1 MDGRHRSVPATFP
14 ETGRQSRGIRKQSL
28 PGCGELLRC
37 KQILDSLPGSDHLIR
52 MVVATKP
59 VSERRSV
66 VVRFCGDSGDGMQ
79 LAGSQ
84 LTATSVVLGNDVATF
99 PDFPAEIRAPRGTLA
114 GVSGFQVHFAADE
127 VMTPGDEVDT
137 LVAMNPAAL
146 KENLQTLKRGE
157 TLIVDDD
164 AFDARGLRQAGY
176 ESNPLEDGS
185 LADWHVI
192 RAPVTSLTKGA
203 VAPTGLGR
211 KGAEQNRNF
220 FALGLV
226 YWIYGRSLAPTLTFI
241 ARKFQG
247 ETGEAARLALEAGW
261 SYGETTEALE
271 RSYIV
276 PKAHL
281 TPGRYRN
288 LTGNE
293 GLALGLVTAARLSG
307 KKLFYSAYPITPA
320 SEILH
325 TLSRLR
331 PHGARTFQAEDE
343 IAAAAACIGAA
354 FGGAMAATG
363 TSGPG
368 MALKAESLGLAV
380 MLELPMLV
388 IDVQRGGPSTGLPT
402 KVEQTD
408 LLQAMFG
415 RSGEAPMP
423 VLAASGPGDCF
434 QTVIE
439 AWRIAVRLMTP
450 VILLSDAYVAN
461 GAEPWRVPDL
471 DELEPIPVRHPE
483 AGEGPFQPY
492 ARDELLSRPWAIPG
506 TPGLEHRIG
515 GLEKKDG
522 TGAISY
528 DPANHQHMVDL
539 RAQKV
544 RNAQSLIP
552 PLAVE
557 GSESGDLLVLGWG
570 GTMGACREAAMHA
583 REEGLSVA
591 NAHLRHLNPM
601 PANLGDVLA
610 RYRRILVPEL
620 NMGQLA
626 LLLRAQF
633 DAPIEPLDKV
643 QGRPFG
649 VGELLAAIRERA
661 TPGRAA

>member
-1 MDGRHRSVPATFP
+1 MDA
-14 ETGRQSRGIRKQSL
+14 
-28 PGCGELLRC
+28 
-37 KQILDSLPGSDHLIR
+37 
-52 MVVATKP
+52 ATKP
-59 VSERRSV
+59 VTERRSV

-84 LTATSVVLGNDVATF
+84 LTATSVLLGNDVATF

-114 GVSGFQVHFAADE
+114 GVSGFQVHFGADE

-146 KENLQTLKRGE
+146 KENLATLKPGE

-164 AFDARGLRQAGY
+164 AFDARGLKQAGY
-176 ESNPLEDGS
+176 ETNPLDDGT
-185 LADWHVI
+185 LFGWHVI
-192 RAPVTSLTKGA
+192 RAPITSLTKGA

-226 YWIYGRSLAPTLTFI
+226 YWIYGRSLEPTLTCI
-241 ARKFQG
+241 ARKFKD
-247 ETGEAARLALEAGW
+247 EAGEAARLALNAGW
-261 SYGETTEALE
+261 SYGETTEALP

-276 PKAHL
+276 PKAKL

-293 GLALGLVTAARLSG
+293 GLALGLVTGARLSG

-320 SEILH
+320 SDILH
-325 TLSRLR
+325 HLSRLR
-331 PHGARTFQAEDE
+331 PHGVRTFQAEDE
-343 IAAAAACIGAA
+343 IAAAASCIGAA

-380 MLELPMLV
+380 MLELPMV
-388 IDVQRGGPSTGLPT
+388 VVDVQRGGPSTGLPT

-423 VLAASGPGDCF
+423 ILAANGPGDCF

-450 VILLSDAYVAN
+450 VIILSDAYVAN
-461 GAEPWRVPDL
+461 GAEPWRVPEL
-471 DELEPIPVRHPE
+471 DELEPIEVHHPV
-483 AGEGPFQPY
+483 AGEGPFEPY
-492 ARDELLSRPWAIPG
+492 ARDDLLSRPWAVPG
-506 TPGLEHRIG
+506 TPGLEHRVG

-528 DPANHQHMVDL
+528 DPVNHQHMIDL

-544 RNAQSLIP
+544 RNAQKLIP

-557 GSESGDLLVLGWG
+557 GPESGELLVIGWG
-570 GTMGACREAAMHA
+570 GTMGACREAATRA
-583 REEGLSVA
+583 RGEGLAVA

-601 PANLGDVLA
+601 PGNLGEVLS
-610 RYRRILVPEL
+610 RYNRILVPEL
-620 NMGQLA
+620 NAGQLA
-626 LLLRAQF
+626 FLLRARY
-633 DAPIEPLDKV
+633 DARIEPFDKV

-649 VGELLAAIRERA
+649 VEELLAVIRA
-661 TPGRAA
+661 QAAKGKAA